1 MNIGY
6 LKKLTVMQ
14 SCSFILVRNM
24 QDADIG
30 ELGSYY
36 NILLKQC
43 LGFKTQQNAI
53 RQLQSTAICLTQV
66 LFIKVNADIMKNWE
80 KSKLQPRT
88 IAQVRFSTFN

>member
-1 MNIGY
+1 MHAHAPINNVHNRQQPTYTEPISMNIGFFD
-6 LKKLTVMQ
+6 KLTVMQ

-53 RQLQSTAICLTQV
+53 RQLQFTAICLTQV
-66 LFIKVNADIMKNWE
+66 FLYKFY
-80 KSKLQPRT
+80 L
-88 IAQVRFSTFN
+88 